1 MSTDIS
7 YRLLYNA
14 AELRQVVDLQ
24 HLIWGDTPEVVVP
37 VNMLFS
43 LAHNGCPIIGAF
55 AGEMLVGFSIAF
67 FGTAIPDSS
76 RPALANLKLASKRL
90 GVHPDYRSS
99 GIGLALKEQ

>member
-1 MSTDIS
+1 MSTDIR

-67 FGTAIPDSS
+67 PGTAIPDSS
-76 RPALANLKLASKRL
+76 RPTA
-90 GVHPDYRSS
+90 G
-99 GIGLALKEQ
+99 